1 MAMITHPEQVQRAIN
16 SKFAHAPPSRPPQPP
31 TPSHPPLNVG
41 CASLATRLHIQ
52 HWEGGRRGAG
62 GAWQLLSLTTD

>member
-1 MAMITHPEQVQRAIN
+1 MAMITQPEQAQRAID
-16 SKFAHAPPSRPPQPP
+16 SKFAPAPPIDPPQPP

-52 HWEGGRRGAG
+52 HWEGG
-62 GAWQLLSLTTD
+62 